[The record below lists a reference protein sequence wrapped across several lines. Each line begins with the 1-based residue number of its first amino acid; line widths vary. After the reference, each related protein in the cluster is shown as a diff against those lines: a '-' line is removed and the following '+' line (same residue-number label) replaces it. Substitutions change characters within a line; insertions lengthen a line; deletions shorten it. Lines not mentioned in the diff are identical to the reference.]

1 MDKKKLKALLMNK
14 GFGVEGAEIAINAVW
29 EYLQKSQAEAI
40 KEFAE
45 RLKANRP
52 HLNTGE
58 QVFYIRPEA
67 VDDLVKE
74 MVGAE
79 NV

>member
-14 GFGVEGAEIAINAVW
+14 GFGVEGAEIAIDAVW

-45 RLKANRP
+45 KLKANI
-52 HLNTGE
+52 GDE
-58 QVFYIRPEA
+58 DFYVQDKLLLMSMIESLA
-67 VDDLVKE
+67 KE
-74 MVGAE
+74 MGCGE
-79 NV
+79 